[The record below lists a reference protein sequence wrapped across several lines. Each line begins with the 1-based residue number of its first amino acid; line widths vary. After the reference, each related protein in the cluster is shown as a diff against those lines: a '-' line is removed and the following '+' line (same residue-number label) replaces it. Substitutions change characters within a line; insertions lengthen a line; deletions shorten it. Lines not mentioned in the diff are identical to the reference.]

1 MSRMFPWKATFLRH
15 HYQLATGECTFKR
28 AVIRRRRR
36 GLPVRGFQGSAVAS
50 ETLSESQLALS
61 VFNCIVSS
69 EQSLSFS
76 ESAKS
81 FGGEKTFCFGNIWRF
96 LLFPFYL
103 PFDSKMCFPDTIT
116 RSEVKKILI
125 KRQKKLSPQQKLKDI
140 SKEFGIICLY
150 NDFIED
156 EWFVDLGKVEVL
168 SKYNQTQIIS
178 KHWLQLK
185 NAPLFSTK
193 IQKLKLSE
201 FGYFL
206 FLCFLLRRKSM
217 RGKVHALVV
226 IKSKLS
232 WVIQIRQTV
241 LGKES
246 T

>member
-50 ETLSESQLALS
+50 ETSSESRLALS

-96 LLFPFYL
+96 PLFPFYL
-103 PFDSKMCFPDTIT
+103 PFDTKMCFPDTIT
-116 RSEVKKILI
+116 RSEVKNEKYWLRGKKIPAHNRNWKI
-125 KRQKKLSPQQKLKDI
+125 FQ
-140 SKEFGIICLY
+140 KEFGIICLY

-156 EWFVDLGKVEVL
+156 EWFVEVGKVEGPFKVRPDA
-168 SKYNQTQIIS
+168 N
-178 KHWLQLK
+178 HLK
-185 NAPLFSTK
+185 TLIAT
-193 IQKLKLSE
+193 
-201 FGYFL
+201 
-206 FLCFLLRRKSM
+206 
-217 RGKVHALVV
+217 
-226 IKSKLS
+226 
-232 WVIQIRQTV
+232 
-241 LGKES
+241 
-246 T
+246 

>member
-1 MSRMFPWKATFLRH
+1 MRLTSSKRKSHECFLKKVNFLRH

-50 ETLSESQLALS
+50 ETTSESRLALS

-116 RSEVKKILI
+116 RSEVKKYWLKGKKILS
-125 KRQKKLSPQQKLKDI
+125 QQQKLKDI

-156 EWFVDLGKVEVL
+156 QWFAEVGKVKVL
-168 SKYNQTQIIS
+168 SKYNQMQIIS

-185 NAPLFSTK
+185 NATFVFNKDTENETLRIWLFSFLVFSVETK
-193 IQKLKLSE
+193 IDE
-201 FGYFL
+201 
-206 FLCFLLRRKSM
+206 RKGT
-217 RGKVHALVV
+217 RTCCD
-226 IKSKLS
+226 
-232 WVIQIRQTV
+232 Q
-241 LGKES
+241 E
-246 T
+246 

>member
-50 ETLSESQLALS
+50 ETSSESRLALS

-96 LLFPFYL
+96 PLFPFYL

-116 RSEVKKILI
+116 RSEVKN
-125 KRQKKLSPQQKLKDI
+125 
-140 SKEFGIICLY
+140 E
-150 NDFIED
+150 
-156 EWFVDLGKVEVL
+156 
-168 SKYNQTQIIS
+168 KY
-178 KHWLQLK
+178 WL
-185 NAPLFSTK
+185 
-193 IQKLKLSE
+193 
-201 FGYFL
+201 
-206 FLCFLLRRKSM
+206 
-217 RGKVHALVV
+217 RGKKIPAHNRNWKIFQRVWYYFSLQWFHWGWM
-226 IKSKLS
+226 ICRF
-232 WVIQIRQTV
+232 RQGRGPFKVQPDANHLKT
-241 LGKES
+241 LIA